1 MGKNT
6 SISLGSHFEGFI
18 NEQVLQGRYG
28 SASEVIRASLR
39 LLEEQEQEKV
49 LRQALIEGEQSGN
62 AGELNIEVINRKI
75 KKKEGLTP
83 KQEQEIKNPPHPAK
97 SVRVDCLEPFGL
109 SITACTKILGVTRQ
123 TLNNL
128 LNEKSGITA
137 DMAVRLS
144 KAFGSTPEY
153 WLRMQLSYDL
163 AQALKNEDKVKVKR
177 L

>member
-18 NEQVLQGRYG
+18 NEQIMQGRYG

-39 LLEEQEQEKV
+39 LLEEREQEKV
-49 LRQALIEGEQSGN
+49 LRQALIEGKQSGD
-62 AGELNIEVINRKI
+62 AGELDIEVINRKI
-75 KKKEGLTP
+75 KKKEGLTFN
-83 KQEQEIKNPPHPAK
+83 QEQKIKNPPHPGQ
-97 SVRVDCLEPFGL
+97 SIRVDCLEPFGL
-109 SITACTKILGVTRQ
+109 SVTACTKVLGVTRQ

-128 LNEKSGITA
+128 LNENSGITA

-144 KAFGSTPEY
+144 KAFGRTPEY
-153 WLRMQLSYDL
+153 WLRMQLAYDL